1 MTCLELII
9 FLMLLWAQEIASK
22 IDKLD
27 HEIYLNSKY
36 LFKRRLEMCKTDFI
50 DNLII
55 S

>member
-36 LFKRRLEMCKTDFI
+36 FWKLEICKTDFI
-50 DNLII
+50 DDLII